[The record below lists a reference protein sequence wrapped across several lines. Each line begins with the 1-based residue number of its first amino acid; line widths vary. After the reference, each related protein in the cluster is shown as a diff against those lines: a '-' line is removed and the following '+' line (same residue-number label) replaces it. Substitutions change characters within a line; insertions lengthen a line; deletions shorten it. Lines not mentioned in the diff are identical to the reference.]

1 MGIMHDPNSYKYFLR
16 PRRLWITITL
26 SMQLSLMV
34 AIYDILSFIVQCTFF
49 TSKSRCASSH
59 AKIEQYFPNNS
70 FYTKARNKR
79 FQFLKCTCLGLQKA
93 IVDEVKPKAKSLR
106 NFKLEAVHNFDD

>member
-34 AIYDILSFIVQCTFF
+34 AIYDILS
-49 TSKSRCASSH
+49 
-59 AKIEQYFPNNS
+59 YFPNNS